1 MSATPWDLDELRRLE
16 KEATAGPWTCHSH
29 TWVAAKTDLAP
40 GDSGHGLLNNFDARD
55 RSDAALIV
63 ALRNAAAAGML
74 ERIAELE
81 VTSKSAAAYGLPA
94 TYRAAV
100 EEVHEWRE
108 AAEEG
113 AMTPS
118 GLHKR
123 LASDGRHHDEHHARQ
138 VELELRIAKLERELK
153 SVQEYAAVAHQNGL
167 DTYQAE
173 RTALLERIAEL
184 EADFARIERLDAA
197 LAVEE
202 LAAEANAARAM
213 AVMRAA
219 EQYCKAH
226 RDRSPGGEVLLR
238 ERYAALEDALAPSTP
253 GPATGALAQGS
264 RLWRCAEAL
273 ATARDQ
279 LARQDAECNR
289 LVAAVRE

>member
-1 MSATPWDLDELRRLE
+1 MRAPLE
-16 KEATAGPWTCHSH
+16 A
-29 TWVAAKTDLAP
+29 
-40 GDSGHGLLNNFDARD
+40 
-55 RSDAALIV
+55 
-63 ALRNAAAAGML
+63 
-74 ERIAELE
+74 RIAELE
-81 VTSKSAAAYGLPA
+81 ATSESAAAYGLPT

-123 LASDGRHHDEHHARQ
+123 LASDARHHDEHHARQ

-184 EADFARIERLDAA
+184 EAAAAISGQVIVAQADKITEMEAMSEPIEAINSGDLVLRVSAAHDGSRYTVSVYRGDPKDGRLVVQTGGHHERPATWDGAGMNHTWDGA
-197 LAVEE
+197 GVSSIVFKLDGGLLLSLDRFSTSVRMSEPHP
-202 LAAEANAARAM
+202 LAEADGS
-213 AVMRAA
+213 
-219 EQYCKAH
+219 H
-226 RDRSPGGEVLLR
+226 R
-238 ERYAALEDALAPSTP
+238 
-253 GPATGALAQGS
+253 
-264 RLWRCAEAL
+264 
-273 ATARDQ
+273 
-279 LARQDAECNR
+279 
-289 LVAAVRE
+289 